1 MDISPPGSSIH
12 GILQARILEL
22 VAILFS
28 RGSSQTRDWTQVS
41 CTAGRFFTNW
51 ANRETLWIGESIC
64 KWYDWQGVKIQNI
77 QTAHT
82 IQYKKM
88 SRRPEKTYFSQEDI
102 QMPSR
107 YMKRFPVELITREMQ
122 ILIQTT
128 ARYHLI
134 PVRMAVIKNIT
145 NKCWWGCGETA
156 T

>member
-1 MDISPPGSSIH
+1 
-12 GILQARILEL
+12 
-22 VAILFS
+22 
-28 RGSSQTRDWTQVS
+28 
-41 CTAGRFFTNW
+41 
-51 ANRETLWIGESIC
+51 
-64 KWYDWQGVKIQNI
+64 
-77 QTAHT
+77 
-82 IQYKKM
+82 M

-145 NKCWWGCGETA
+145 NKCW
-156 T
+156 